1 MSQADLS
8 IAIALTGES
17 QAVSALQQIQ
27 QGIVNASSGLRSAS
41 ESASAF
47 TSGLRS
53 MAEAENALHVSLQ
66 NSITDLKAQ
75 RSALMEPGFREAQQ
89 EAARLRR
96 EIDAMTA
103 PQQQSA
109 NGWMSMGNAV
119 RGFMALQ
126 VVGYVKDATVA
137 VFNATAE
144 MQSLKMG
151 LTAVMGSSSLAAQE
165 MERLKE
171 VAKLPGLG
179 YAEAI
184 RMSTSLQA
192 AGFSAEQ
199 ARKSM
204 AAFGNALAIVGKGKA
219 DLDGV
224 GLALTQIMSKGKVSA
239 EEINQIAE
247 RVPQIREAM
256 EAAFGTA
263 NTEMIQAMGLTSG
276 QFIRGITD
284 DLGKLEKVT
293 GGLKN
298 GTENLSDAWFQFKAN
313 VGGSGSLFQGA
324 LDTLASGIGKVN
336 RLLEDGA
343 KKRKQEQIDAAMEG
357 IANIKRLQE
366 KARTNAAY
374 SAWAGKE
381 TQKEWASQLASYRA
395 FLAKEHKEKQQAA
408 DAEKRLKEGLTD
420 GQKDLQKQAA
430 GYGKRSRAEDLKAEE
445 LANARRI
452 KDAAGRN
459 ESLQDAEKIH
469 QARLAEIKEAWD
481 EKEKKGQKKEIT
493 DPTYALNKESERLIR
508 ESARDSS
515 RETLKAA
522 KDFASQEEQDFK
534 DRQARKK
541 RYDKWI
547 LDDEMRMAKFL
558 ADFEEEQYQA
568 REKAAEEEAKKTEAR
583 NAMIVQAFDP
593 LRNTIQGMTA
603 DMLNGELTMA
613 SFADSFKQM
622 LVSMAAELAA
632 NAAIFALLSV
642 VSGGAAGAFAGGL
655 SGLSGLILGKR
666 ATGGST
672 LTGGSSIITGDGGRA
687 ERFTPTTPGQI
698 TNHVNNS
705 TSSTQVVVYTQMSP
719 TQYARAA
726 RRGELVQGRTRSAR
740 SH

>member
-109 NGWMSMGNAV
+109 NGWMNMGNAV

-179 YAEAI
+179 YAETI

-247 RVPQIREAM
+247 RVPQIRKAM

-374 SAWAGKE
+374 SAWVGKE
-381 TQKEWASQLASYRA
+381 TQKEWDSQLTSYRA

-420 GQKDLQKQAA
+420 GQKDLQKQVA

-469 QARLAEIKEAWD
+469 QARLAEIKKAWD

-508 ESARDSS
+508 ESARESS
-515 RETLKAA
+515 RVTIQEA
-522 KDFASQEEQDFK
+522 KDHARQEEQDYK

-541 RYDKWI
+541 KYDKWV
-547 LDDEMRMAKFL
+547 LDEDVRMARFQ
-558 ADFEEEQYQA
+558 ADYEEELYQM
-568 REKAAEEEAKKTEAR
+568 REKDAEEAMKKTEAR
-583 NAMIVQAFDP
+583 NANIVQAFDP
-593 LRNTIQGMTA
+593 LRGALQGMTA
-603 DMLNGELTMA
+603 DMLNGELTMS

-642 VSGGAAGAFAGGL
+642 VLGGSAGVFAAGL
-655 SGLSGLILGKR
+655 SGVSGLLMGAR
-666 ATGGST
+666 ATGGSS
-672 LTGGSSIITGDGGRA
+672 LSGGSSLIVGEHRA
-687 ERFTPTTPGQI
+687 ERFAPTTPGQI
-698 TNHVNNS
+698 TNNTSNVSNASHS
-705 TSSTQVVVYTQMSP
+705 TVVFAKVSP
-719 TQYARAA
+719 TQWAQAA
-726 RRGELVQGRTRSAR
+726 RRGEKVQGRTRAGR
-740 SH
+740 SR